1 MRLRTTA
8 LTLLTVIAMTGLTVK
23 ADFTPIALPDAAYTS
38 STILINIGG
47 LPNSDLPPTPPNI
60 SSVTNGIQTVSFDQN
75 VYKNVVGVDWSSWGS
90 PPFTETNTPPIL
102 FQIASNTL
110 QMFLSVPSTTFGFE
124 LQGANSV
131 TSAFNVE
138 FFEGNTPVGNVT
150 LSVNGFAGAR
160 LFAGRTTDSP
170 FTTVT
175 ITNTDRTAGGF
186 AIANLRYTPVPEPAS
201 VAMIAQAIAAVGF
214 YGWRKRRQAAK

>member
-1 MRLRTTA
+1 

-23 ADFTPIALPDAAYTS
+23 ADFNPIALPDAAYTS
-38 STILINIGG
+38 STTLIDISG
-47 LPNSDLPPTPPNI
+47 LPNSPLPPALPPI
-60 SSVTNGIQTVSFDQN
+60 TSVTNGIQTVSFDQN
-75 VYKNVVGVDWSSWGS
+75 VYKNAVGADWATWGS
-90 PPFTETNTPPIL
+90 PPFTETGTPPIL

-124 LQGANSV
+124 LQGAIENV

-138 FFEGNTPVGNVT
+138 FFVGNTPVGNVT

-170 FTTVT
+170 FTSVT